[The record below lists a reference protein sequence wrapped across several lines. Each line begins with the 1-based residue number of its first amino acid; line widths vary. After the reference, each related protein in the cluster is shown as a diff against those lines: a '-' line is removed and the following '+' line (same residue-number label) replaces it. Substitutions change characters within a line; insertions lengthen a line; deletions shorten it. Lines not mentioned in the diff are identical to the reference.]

1 MVSDKTSYAK
11 IFLESLSKEKY
22 ESARSLSIDFVKRN
36 GLDLEF
42 VGKEFQNDKEVVLAA
57 LKNNGLAL
65 RFAGSDLR
73 KNREIV
79 LAAVKNNGDSLKF
92 ATEDFCIDKEIAL
105 ESLKTSPYVF
115 TRGTSKDFF
124 VKNREFIKLAIEI
137 CPVVF
142 RYVSDEYGADKDLA
156 ILAIAKDS
164 SLFGNTSLELR
175 SDKEVVLTALLS
187 CWGGFGDIDL
197 MVLFF
202 TSAELREQ
210 IGKEDPILFLSA
222 AITKEKM
229 ESGIS
234 HKDSSIKKV
243 KI

>member
-1 MVSDKTSYAK
+1 MDSKASYAK

-22 ESARSLSIDFVKRN
+22 EAARSLSIDFVKRN

-57 LKNNGLAL
+57 LGNNGLAL
-65 RFAGSDLR
+65 RFAASGLR
-73 KNREIV
+73 KDREVV

-92 ATEDFCIDKEIAL
+92 APEDFCIDREIAL
-105 ESLKTSPYVF
+105 ESLKTSPYIF

-142 RYVSDEYGADKDLA
+142 RYVSDEYGSDKELA

-164 SLFGNTSLELR
+164 SLFGNTLLELR
-175 SDKEVVLTALLS
+175 SDKEVVLAALLS
-187 CWGGFGDIDL
+187 CGGGFGDTKQMI
-197 MVLFF
+197 LFF
-202 TSAELREQ
+202 ASSELTSQ
-210 IGKEDPILFLSA
+210 IGKEDPVLFLSA
-222 AITKEKM
+222 AIAKEKM
-229 ESGIS
+229 ESGIPP
-234 HKDSSIKKV
+234 KECVAKKV